1 MTSKIRQVPVG
12 TARVSARAAAYVAE
26 VLASGRLSPGP
37 FTARF
42 EALMADAHGVGA
54 ALLCNSGTSALHCA
68 LAALRE
74 VDGWRDEDEVIVPAV
89 SFVASA
95 NAVLANR
102 LCPRFVDVDPRTF
115 GIDPAGVAAAVGP
128 RTRAIMVAHLFGLPC
143 DMDPIMAVAQRHGL
157 RVIEDSCETM
167 FVAYRGRPVGSF
179 GDLACFSTRASH
191 LVSTGIGGFVCTSD
205 ARLAAIVWSLINDGR
220 AAPPTDAR
228 AQPAATGHFVFERI
242 GFNYRASELEAAL
255 GVAQLEERD
264 AMLATRRRHAASL
277 TGRLTD
283 MSGVV
288 QLPWC
293 PADREH
299 AFAMFPLVLH
309 EGAPA
314 RATVV
319 THLATRGVESRALLP
334 LVSQPVY
341 RRHHGDLLAALP
353 VARRLDARG
362 FYVGCHEGLSDADVA
377 YLGDALAEAL
387 TTGLSETRR

>member
-1 MTSKIRQVPVG
+1 MTSTIRQVPVG

-37 FTARF
+37 FSARF
-42 EALMADAHGVGA
+42 EAMMAEAHGVGA
-54 ALLCNSGTSALHCA
+54 ALFCNSGTSALQCA

-74 VDGWRDEDEVIVPAV
+74 VDGWRDDDEVIVPAV

-95 NAVLANR
+95 NVVLTNR
-102 LCPRFVDVDPRTF
+102 LRPRFVDVDARTF
-115 GIDPAGVAAAVGP
+115 GIDPDGVAAAVGP

-143 DMDPIMAVAQRHGL
+143 DMAPIMAVAKRHGL
-157 RVIEDSCETM
+157 RVVEDSCETM

-205 ARLAAIVWSLINDGR
+205 VRLAAIVRSLIHDGR
-220 AAPPTDAR
+220 AEPPPTGAHER
-228 AQPAATGHFVFERI
+228 PAATGHFVFERI

-255 GVAQLEERD
+255 GVAQLEERSD
-264 AMLATRRRHAASL
+264 MLATRRRHAASL
-277 TGRLTD
+277 TSCLADVSRA
-283 MSGVV
+283 V

-293 PADREH
+293 PPDREH

-309 EGAPA
+309 EAAPA

-319 THLATRGVESRALLP
+319 AHLAARGIESRALLP

-341 RRHHGDLLAALP
+341 RRLHGDLLATLP
-353 VARRLDARG
+353 EARRLDERG
-362 FYVGCHEGLSDADVA
+362 FYVGCHDGLDDADVA
-377 YLGDALAEAL
+377 YLAETITAVL
-387 TTGLSETRR
+387 RTPPPPDS